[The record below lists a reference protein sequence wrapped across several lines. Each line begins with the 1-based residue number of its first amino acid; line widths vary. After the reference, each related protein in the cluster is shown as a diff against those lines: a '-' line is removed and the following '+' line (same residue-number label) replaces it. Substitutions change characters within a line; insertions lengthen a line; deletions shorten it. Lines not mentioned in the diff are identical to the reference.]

1 MAVLS
6 FQISDLGS
14 EIKDLELLGTLC
26 DKIKQQKYKS
36 SYGLYIQFQSD
47 ASIMGTGFNV
57 TYYQAYSRYHIKLT
71 SFLYYVGPIASKPDN
86 VVCANKGNTS
96 LCIYAA

>member
-1 MAVLS
+1 MMVVLS
-6 FQISDLGS
+6 FQISDLGG

-26 DKIKQQKYKS
+26 GKIKQQKYKS

-57 TYYQAYSRYHIKLT
+57 TYYQAYSRYHINLKFV
-71 SFLYYVGPIASKPDN
+71 FLYY
-86 VVCANKGNTS
+86 
-96 LCIYAA
+96 